1 MVLLYTPNKTP
12 KSATTMIADILELD
26 YRGLGVA
33 KINGKAWFV
42 ENALPLERVQIRV
55 LEEKRQYGRAV
66 VQKILQP
73 SPTRQI
79 PKCQYYG
86 ICGGCCGQHISIE
99 SQREA
104 KQNALFRRLAKL
116 QSEAIEYM
124 PMIVGEPW
132 HYRRRLR
139 LSLGFNPKTKTLN
152 IGFRQKASTEIV
164 NITQCEV
171 IAPILNKTLQKLTA
185 LLRRFSQQ
193 KLLGHIELVAA
204 DNTVVLLLRYLQNLP
219 ENDRSLLMAFAE
231 RENISLF
238 VQDDHKIMHLYGEL
252 PYYQVDGLTL
262 WFDVRDFI
270 QVNAELNR
278 TMVKTALDWL
288 DLQPQDHV
296 LDLFCGMG
304 NFTLPLSRRVKSAV
318 GIEGVLEMVHKAQSN
333 AERNRCENVQFY
345 QADLD
350 CSFVDKPW
358 ATQPFNKILLDPP
371 RTGAT
376 FALNGL
382 CALQAEKVLYV
393 SCNPATLVRD
403 AEILI
408 NSGYRIQKTAML
420 DMFPHTEHLESITLF
435 EKK

>member
-86 ICGGCCGQHISIE
+86 ICGGCRGQHISIE

-171 IAPILNKTLQKLTA
+171 IDPILNKTLQKLTA
-185 LLRRFSQQ
+185 LLRRFSQP

-204 DNTVVLLLRYLQNLP
+204 DNTVVLLLRHLQNLS

-231 RENISLF
+231 LENISLF

-358 ATQPFNKILLDPP
+358 ATLPFNKILLDPP
-371 RTGAT
+371 RTGAV

-408 NSGYRIQKTAML
+408 NSGYCIQKTAML

>member
-86 ICGGCCGQHISIE
+86 ICGGCRGQHISIE

-139 LSLGFNPKTKTLN
+139 LSLGFNLKTKTLN

-171 IAPILNKTLQKLTA
+171 IDPILNKTLQKLTA
-185 LLRRFSQQ
+185 LLRRFSQP

-204 DNTVVLLLRYLQNLP
+204 DNTVVLLLRHLQNLP
-219 ENDRSLLMAFAE
+219 EKDRSLLMAFAE

-262 WFDVRDFI
+262 WFNVRDFI

-288 DLQPQDHV
+288 DLPPQDHV

-371 RTGAT
+371 RTGAA

-408 NSGYRIQKTAML
+408 NFGYRIQKTAML